1 MANKTYNDHATD
13 SSPASTDL
21 VPFWDVAAGAAKKTT
36 RANLIG
42 GLLTGSGTVATGGYT
57 LTVPATGTAALL
69 EAAQTLTGANM
80 YLPAST
86 GIAPI
91 TVNMPT
97 GTAVTAINMQYNSTN
112 AIWFNVRATLEQL
125 WFQSR
130 DLGNDTAGPGLEIGR
145 NASTG
150 AVGTAPAVIR
160 MYAAGNLARSIW
172 VDDSGNLRIGSLS
185 PTGNTGT
192 PTIDANGAG
201 VVVGTQTSYLD
212 AKQITGD
219 VQKID
224 DVLVYIRQGA
234 KAVQRFRYKSRAYNN
249 HEFEGIVIDDAPRY
263 GMDVDKEHPNGK
275 SLNVATALGDLMRA
289 VAYLADRVETLEA
302 EVATLQA
309 G

>member
-1 MANKTYNDHATD
+1 MADSKLSALATLAT
-13 SSPASTDL
+13 SAIATGDL
-21 VPFWDVAAGAAKKTT
+21 VPIVDVSDTSMA
-36 RANLIG
+36 
-42 GLLTGSGTVATGGYT
+42 GSGTNKVFDANKIF
-57 LTVPATGTAALL
+57 LTDV
-69 EAAQTLTGANM
+69 AQTLTAATTM
-80 YLPAST
+80 APATT
-86 GIAPI
+86 GITAL

-97 GTAVTAINMQYNSTN
+97 GTAATAINMQYNSTS

>member
-150 AVGTAPAVIR
+150 AVGPAPAVIR

-201 VVVGTQTSYLD
+201 VVVGTQTSSLD
-212 AKQITGD
+212 AKHVDAKLSDIAA
-219 VQKID
+219 
-224 DVLVYIRQGA
+224 VLARIHDGA
-234 KAVQRFRYKSRAYNN
+234 QAVRGFTYKSGAFQGER
-249 HEFEGIVIDDAPRY
+249 FEGVVVDYAPAY
-263 GMDVDKEHPNGK
+263 GMDRDATHPAGK
-275 SLNVATALGDLMRA
+275 SLNEVNILGDLLRA
-289 VAYLADRVETLEA
+289 VAYLTERVTALETELA
-302 EVATLQA
+302 ALRA
-309 G
+309 